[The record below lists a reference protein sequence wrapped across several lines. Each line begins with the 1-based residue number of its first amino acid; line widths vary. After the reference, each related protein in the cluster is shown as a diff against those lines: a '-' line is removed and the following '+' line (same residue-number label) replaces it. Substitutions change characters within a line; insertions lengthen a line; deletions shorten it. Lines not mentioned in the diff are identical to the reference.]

1 MGVSQLSTKQE
12 VNILLNTI
20 SWVHTDTMN
29 IFEKKCVHKILFLFQ
44 TKYIY
49 ILNLST
55 MVENDTRNYEIK
67 PKAAVSNLDRF
78 SFKVLK
84 YLIQFTG
91 D

>member
-1 MGVSQLSTKQE
+1 MGFSQLSTKQE

-29 IFEKKCVHKILFLFQ
+29 ISGEKNVS
-44 TKYIY
+44 TKYCFSFKLNIY

-55 MVENDTRNYEIK
+55 MVENDTRSHEIK
-67 PKAAVSNLDRF
+67 PKAAVSNLDKF